1 MNSFK
6 EYMYYLLTTPL
17 RLLIKLK
24 NQWYILFQVL
34 GEYFDYAMEML
45 FKAREQSMITKAD
58 PIFLSEHGKDRKMT
72 RYEVEQVEN
81 YRKRLLMKTAIAME
95 AGSNKSIV
103 LTLISL
109 GIENP
114 DVKPTYL
121 HDPNRWAEFD
131 IRIDEDYMDIVPL
144 AIMVREVFNI
154 KQASSM
160 FNVGFT
166 LHSNTGIYIEAE
178 VRVINRITIA
188 EFGERYLDG
197 TWWLDGEYL
206 LGDSKTSM
214 RNCIVT
220 IRLGIET
227 INTATCSLTIENHYW
242 TLNGEYALDGEKYLN
257 AELTREEL

>member
-1 MNSFK
+1 
-6 EYMYYLLTTPL
+6 
-17 RLLIKLK
+17 
-24 NQWYILFQVL
+24 
-34 GEYFDYAMEML
+34 
-45 FKAREQSMITKAD
+45 
-58 PIFLSEHGKDRKMT
+58 
-72 RYEVEQVEN
+72 
-81 YRKRLLMKTAIAME
+81 
-95 AGSNKSIV
+95 
-103 LTLISL
+103 
-109 GIENP
+109 
-114 DVKPTYL
+114 
-121 HDPNRWAEFD
+121 
-131 IRIDEDYMDIVPL
+131 MDIVPL